1 MDIGFINVLKYD
13 TERIH
18 EYCKRRTHNFSGKS
32 PFPKIDQF
40 IEYIST
46 IGEVKGKIRSWYW
59 FSDYSLL
66 LYNMLRNR
74 FCENIGRE
82 HKSNHVMYV
91 VDLQRNVY
99 YQKCYDPDCRG
110 YQSPFRAV
118 PPDVMFKYFRIGE
131 QNESQMD
138 RHKKDDWWFEAMLVA
153 EKVENK
159 PRNLVTPNEH
169 NEDWDEDDNWWMFA
183 ETTASEIERA
193 YYGQT

>member
-1 MDIGFINVLKYD
+1 
-13 TERIH
+13 
-18 EYCKRRTHNFSGKS
+18 
-32 PFPKIDQF
+32 
-40 IEYIST
+40 
-46 IGEVKGKIRSWYW
+46 
-59 FSDYSLL
+59 
-66 LYNMLRNR
+66 
-74 FCENIGRE
+74 
-82 HKSNHVMYV
+82 MYV

-110 YQSPFRAV
+110 YRSPFRAV
-118 PPDVMFKYFRIGE
+118 PPDVMFKSFRIGE

-138 RHKKDDWWFEAMLVA
+138 RREKDDWWFEAMLVA

-169 NEDWDEDDNWWMFA
+169 NKDWDEDDNWWMSA